1 MVSRPALVPV
11 STAAAEAAA
20 VGATEQAEP
29 LDLDALLD
37 RITQLKA
44 AQKAIESE
52 LTPLLDQLHA
62 AFDGGELDP
71 SFSHNDFSFCWS
83 PGRLSYAYPEPLRQ
97 QEQSL
102 KQAQKSAV
110 ESGTATIQHGNPF
123 WTIKAPRAV

>member
-1 MVSRPALVPV
+1 MVSRPVLEPAAATEAVAQ
-11 STAAAEAAA
+11 TAAQA
-20 VGATEQAEP
+20 VP

-44 AQKAIESE
+44 AQKAIENE
-52 LTPLLDQLHA
+52 LAPLLDQLHA

-71 SFSHNDFSFCWS
+71 SFSHNDFNFCWS
-83 PGRLSYAYPEPLRQ
+83 PGRLSYAYPETLRL

-102 KQAQKSAV
+102 KQAQKSSV

-123 WTIKAPRAV
+123 WTIKPPRAR

>member
-11 STAAAEAAA
+11 SAAAEVVA
-20 VGATEQAEP
+20 QAEP

-62 AFDGGELDP
+62 AFDGGELDA

-83 PGRLSYAYPEPLRQ
+83 PGRLSYAYPEPLRL

>member
-1 MVSRPALVPV
+1 MVSRSALLPV
-11 STAAAEAAA
+11 SAAAD
-20 VGATEQAEP
+20 VGVAEPAEQAEP
-29 LDLDALLD
+29 LYLDALLD

-52 LTPLLDQLHA
+52 LTSLMDQLHA
-62 AFDGGELDP
+62 AFDSGELDA

-83 PGRLSYAYPEPLRQ
+83 PGRLSYAYPEPLRL

-123 WTIKAPRAV
+123 WTIKAPRAC

>member
-1 MVSRPALVPV
+1 MVSRPALLPV
-11 STAAAEAAA
+11 SAAA
-20 VGATEQAEP
+20 ATEQAEP

-37 RITQLKA
+37 RITQLKG

-62 AFDGGELDP
+62 AFDSGELDA

-83 PGRLSYAYPEPLRQ
+83 PGRLSYAYPETLRL

>member
-1 MVSRPALVPV
+1 MVSRPVLEP
-11 STAAAEAAA
+11 AAATEAVAQAAA
-20 VGATEQAEP
+20 QAEP
-29 LDLDALLD
+29 PDLDALLD
-37 RITQLKA
+37 RLTQLKA

-62 AFDGGELDP
+62 AFDGGELDA

-83 PGRLSYAYPEPLRQ
+83 PGRLSYAYPETLRL

-110 ESGTATIQHGNPF
+110 KSGTATIQHGNPF
-123 WTIKAPRAV
+123 WTIKAPRAC

>member
-1 MVSRPALVPV
+1 MVSRPVLEPIA
-11 STAAAEAAA
+11 
-20 VGATEQAEP
+20 ATEAVAQAEP

-37 RITQLKA
+37 RVTQLKA
-44 AQKAIESE
+44 AQKVIESE
-52 LTPLLDQLHA
+52 LAPLLDQLHA
-62 AFDGGELDP
+62 AFDGGELDA

-83 PGRLSYAYPEPLRQ
+83 PGRLSYTYPEPLRL

-123 WTIKAPRAV
+123 WTIKAPRAF

>member
-1 MVSRPALVPV
+1 MVSRPVLEPAAATKAVAQ
-11 STAAAEAAA
+11 TAA
-20 VGATEQAEP
+20 QAEP

-62 AFDGGELDP
+62 AFDGGELDA

-83 PGRLSYAYPEPLRQ
+83 PGRLSYAYPETLRL

-102 KQAQKSAV
+102 KQAQKSTI
-110 ESGTATIQHGNPF
+110 ESGTATVQHGNPF
-123 WTIKAPRAV
+123 WTIKAPRAC

>member
-1 MVSRPALVPV
+1 MVSRTVLEPV
-11 STAAAEAAA
+11 A
-20 VGATEQAEP
+20 ATEAVAQAVAQAEP

-52 LTPLLDQLHA
+52 LTSLLDQLHA
-62 AFDGGELDP
+62 AFDGGELDA

-83 PGRLSYAYPEPLRQ
+83 PGRLSYAYPETLLL

-123 WTIKAPRAV
+123 WTIKAPRAI

>member
-1 MVSRPALVPV
+1 V
-11 STAAAEAAA
+11 T
-20 VGATEQAEP
+20 T
-29 LDLDALLD
+29 
-37 RITQLKA
+37 T
-44 AQKAIESE
+44 

-62 AFDGGELDP
+62 AFDSVELDA

-83 PGRLSYAYPEPLRQ
+83 PGRLSYAYPETLRQ

-123 WTIKAPRAV
+123 WTIKAPRAC

>member
-1 MVSRPALVPV
+1 MVTRPVLEP
-11 STAAAEAAA
+11 AAATEAAA
-20 VGATEQAEP
+20 QAAAQAEP
-29 LDLDALLD
+29 SDLDALLD

-52 LTPLLDQLHA
+52 LTPLVDQLHA
-62 AFDGGELDP
+62 AFDDGELDA

-83 PGRLSYAYPEPLRQ
+83 PGRLSYAYPETLRL

>member
-1 MVSRPALVPV
+1 MVSRPVLEP
-11 STAAAEAAA
+11 AAATEAVAQA
-20 VGATEQAEP
+20 VAQAEP
-29 LDLDALLD
+29 PDLDALLD

-62 AFDGGELDP
+62 AFDGGELDA

-83 PGRLSYAYPEPLRQ
+83 PGRLSYAYPETLRL

-102 KQAQKSAV
+102 KQAQKSSV
-110 ESGTATIQHGNPF
+110 ESGTATVQHGNPF
-123 WTIKAPRAV
+123 WTIKAPRTC

>member
-1 MVSRPALVPV
+1 MVSRPVLEP
-11 STAAAEAAA
+11 AAATEAVAQA
-20 VGATEQAEP
+20 VARAEP

-44 AQKAIESE
+44 AQKSIESE

-62 AFDGGELDP
+62 AFDGGELDA

-83 PGRLSYAYPEPLRQ
+83 PDRLSYAYPETLRL

-110 ESGTATIQHGNPF
+110 ESGTATIQHSNPF
-123 WTIKAPRAV
+123 

>member
-1 MVSRPALVPV
+1 MVSRSALLPV
-11 STAAAEAAA
+11 SAAADVA
-20 VGATEQAEP
+20 VAEPAEQAEP

-52 LTPLLDQLHA
+52 LTSLMDQLHA
-62 AFDGGELDP
+62 AFDSGELDA

-83 PGRLSYAYPEPLRQ
+83 PGRLSYAYPETLRL
-97 QEQSL
+97 QEQSS